1 MDNGRFIA
9 VIAHLLA
16 GLIVWAA
23 AFAAAYTVTAIVCA
37 RRLGEVAV
45 LGLAMLPLSIGAIT
59 VAALAATAAIAVAA
73 YRRLPAG
80 AERGPTD
87 TRGFVHAVALTVAL
101 LAIVAIIWNG
111 VPALFFSTCA

>member
-1 MDNGRFIA
+1 MDSNRFLP

-23 AFAAAYTVTAIVCA
+23 AFTAAYAVTAVVCA

-59 VAALAATAAIAVAA
+59 VAALAVTAAIAVAA
-73 YRRLPAG
+73 YRRQPEG